1 MMRCNQI
8 GGTAFSAANSQ
19 GKTMRNTLVSG
30 LLAAV
35 AVLVATPTLAQDA
48 DGENV
53 LAGDHLTVGVGGVY
67 GPSYDGS
74 DDYVLSP
81 VPVVQGKYKGVTLTP
96 RPGGVALDFIP
107 DGDDARIGF
116 SLGPVATVS
125 FNRNR
130 QIKDPVV
137 RAAGK
142 LDAAIEVGAS
152 GGVTAYK
159 LLSDYDSLTLSAD
172 VKWDV
177 NGAYKGMT
185 WSPSIS
191 YLTPLSKAILV
202 TTSVSARHV
211 DDKFARYYYSVTP
224 GQSAASGLPVYGA
237 KGGWDSVNAG
247 LLVGWD
253 LSGDLRDGGL
263 ALFAIGNY
271 SRMLNDGKDTPYTSI
286 RGDADQWTV
295 GGGVAYTF

>member
-1 MMRCNQI
+1 MGHRLA
-8 GGTAFSAANSQ
+8 GRLSAAAI
-19 GKTMRNTLVSG
+19 
-30 LLAAV
+30 LAASLLC
-35 AVLVATPTLAQDA
+35 AGPALAQEEPA
-48 DGENV
+48 DNV
-53 LAGDHLTVGVGGVY
+53 LAGDHLTVGVGGIY

-74 DDYVLSP
+74 DDYVFSP
-81 VPVVQGKYKGVTLTP
+81 VPIVQGQYKGVTLSP
-96 RPGGVALDFIP
+96 RPAGAAIDFIP
-107 DGDDARIGF
+107 DGRDARVGF

-142 LDAAIEVGAS
+142 LDPAIELGVS

-159 LLSDYDSLTLSAD
+159 LLSDYDALTLSAD

-185 WSPSIS
+185 WAPSVS

-202 TTSVSARHV
+202 TASVSARHV

-224 GQSAASGLPVYGA
+224 AQNLASGLPVYDA

-271 SRMLNDGKDTPYTSI
+271 SRMLNDGKDTPFTSI

-295 GGGVAYTF
+295 GAGVAYTF